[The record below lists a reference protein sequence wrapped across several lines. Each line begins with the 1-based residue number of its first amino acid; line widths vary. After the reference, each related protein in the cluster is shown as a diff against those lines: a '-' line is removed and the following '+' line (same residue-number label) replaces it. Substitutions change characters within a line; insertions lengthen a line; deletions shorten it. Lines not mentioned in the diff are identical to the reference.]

1 MADDDK
7 DTSVLEEARAAYEGL
22 NREPEPAAVTAP
34 DVSRETPAV
43 ETTGDRARDEAG
55 KFAKR
60 ETLTLK
66 PKDQVAGEPVPID
79 SAAQVANPAPVDP
92 NAKPAEAVA
101 PPVEWKGGGKVQ
113 WNRLPKEVQA
123 ELRATYEG
131 LAADRAATAPFK
143 ELLDSHSQ
151 LLINEAG
158 STQEGM
164 RQLFQLARLSVDNP
178 VGLIHHIAQ
187 TKGIDLRALVGGQQ
201 APAAGNQQQQPTDI
215 QSLVAAA
222 LKQELAPLQQQFQQQ
237 QLNQTMSS
245 IETFRSD
252 PKHPYFNDVA
262 DHMEKLLKSGAAKD
276 LPEAYEQATWA
287 NPTIRAQLQQQQSEE
302 LVNKQ
307 KAEAAA
313 ALKARAASL
322 TGSPIPGAQALNGSG
337 SNSSALDDVRAAARE
352 LAGA

>member
-1 MADDDK
+1 MADEE
-7 DTSVLEEARAAYEGL
+7 TSVLDEARAAYEGL
-22 NREPEPAAVTAP
+22 SKETETAAAPPP
-34 DVSRETPAV
+34 DVPRETPAV
-43 ETTGDRARDEAG
+43 EPAGDRARDETG

-66 PKDQVAGEPVPID
+66 APPAQAAAAVATQD
-79 SAAQVANPAPVDP
+79 SQTVVAPPATPDP
-92 NAKPAEAVA
+92 NAKPAEPVA
-101 PPVEWKGGGKVQ
+101 PPVEWKGAGKLD
-113 WNRLPKEVQA
+113 WNRLPKEVQS
-123 ELRATYEG
+123 ELRATYDG
-131 LAADRAATAPFK
+131 LAAERAAVAPFK
-143 ELLDSHSQ
+143 ELLDSHAQ
-151 LLINEAG
+151 LLINETG

-178 VGLIHHIAQ
+178 VSLIHHIAQ

-201 APAAGNQQQQPTDI
+201 APAAGNQQQQPMDLRA
-215 QSLVAAA
+215 QVAAA
-222 LKQELAPLQQQFQQQ
+222 LQQELAPIQQQFQQQ
-237 QLNQTMSS
+237 QLNQTMST
-245 IETFRSD
+245 IDAFRSD

-262 DHMEKLLKSGAAKD
+262 DHMEKLLKAGTAKD

-337 SNSSALDDVRAAARE
+337 SNSSALDDVRAAMRE
-352 LAGA
+352 LTGA